1 MSPELG
7 EARNLASSLVLWML
21 VSIVLLSFVERFV
34 HRVLM
39 HRRILPAVLYRSLA
53 FLDDYQQAHA
63 VLHHR
68 TYYRR
73 FDFEPDPVGREIDL
87 RLGPY
92 TAVRLYAGVFP
103 MVLALAMVDLLG
115 AAVFSVVAVAHM
127 YSWGLIHR
135 EMHVPTSRILNRLT
149 AYRFLAR
156 YHYLHHRY
164 PRLNFNLLNPL
175 ADFLLGTVARPMP
188 CDIREMLRLGYLK
201 PRHPRTLQRLGRR
214 KERVELPARS
224 GCYLKMVR
232 PRPQR
237 RRKTRQVTP
246 LNVRG

>member
-1 MSPELG
+1 MSIELG
-7 EARNLASSLVLWML
+7 EARSLASSLVLWIL
-21 VSIVLLSFVERFV
+21 ASIVLLSFVERFV

-39 HRRILPAVLYRSLA
+39 HRRTLPAALYQYLA

-68 TYYRR
+68 KYYRQ
-73 FDFEPDPVGREIDL
+73 FNFEPDPVGREIDL

-115 AAVFSVVAVAHM
+115 AAVFSVVAVAYM

-135 EMHVPTSRILNRLT
+135 EMHVPTSRVLKKL
-149 AYRFLAR
+149 AMYRFLAR

-188 CDIREMLRLGYLK
+188 CDIREMLRLGYLN
-201 PRHPRTLQRLGRR
+201 PRHVRTLQRLGRR
-214 KERVELPARS
+214 KECVELPARN
-224 GCYLKMVR
+224 GCCPKMVR
-232 PRPQR
+232 ARPHR
-237 RRKTRQVTP
+237 RRKIKQATQLKVNR
-246 LNVRG
+246 